1 MNHSPV
7 PTLYLS
13 LSRVVG
19 NLWPLMAIDTSKL
32 AYSHDTGQAKAD
44 SGSKIYKCILMHFAH
59 GGGL

>member
-1 MNHSPV
+1 
-7 PTLYLS
+7 
-13 LSRVVG
+13 
-19 NLWPLMAIDTSKL
+19 MAIDTSKL